1 MSVCFDS
8 SEEVLVSWDR
18 EELLISLREFWGEY
32 AKLDF
37 PRSLGGGER
46 GDLSTTARA

>member
-8 SEEVLVSWDR
+8 SEEVLSFMGQGR
-18 EELLISLREFWGEY
+18 AANQSREFWGEY